1 MWPRRDWL
9 NQTPAC
15 HLSPGS
21 RAASRVGPLA
31 AILSTTLLRSR
42 RLFAPL
48 LDGLRCVREGVGARS
63 SESSCRE
70 DKVCWLLPRAARA
83 GLELL
88 TRR

>member
-31 AILSTTLLRSR
+31 AAILSTTLSSLR

-48 LDGLRCVREGVGARS
+48 LDRLRCVREGVVLVGGAF
-63 SESSCRE
+63 
-70 DKVCWLLPRAARA
+70 VRAVVS
-83 GLELL
+83 
-88 TRR
+88 